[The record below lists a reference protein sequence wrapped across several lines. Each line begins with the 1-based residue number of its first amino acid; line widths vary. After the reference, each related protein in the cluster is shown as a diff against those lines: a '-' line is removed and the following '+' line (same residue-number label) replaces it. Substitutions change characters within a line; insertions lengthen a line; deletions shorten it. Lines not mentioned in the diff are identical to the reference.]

1 VNCRS
6 RLFFNSC
13 FPRECQTFA
22 PGKICPRA
30 TGHYRIF
37 RSRIL
42 GFFCAGHDVP

>member
-6 RLFFNSC
+6 RLLFNSC
-13 FPRECQTFA
+13 FPRESQTFA
-22 PGKICPRA
+22 PGETGPGA

-42 GFFCAGHDVP
+42 RFFRAGHNVP